1 MANNLRH
8 SMPWR
13 PATAAWYD
21 KGEQMTF
28 SDVIAIVRR
37 SIWSARY
44 FFNSNR
50 EADAMN
56 LTRQQCS
63 SSIDLLAEAA

>member
-1 MANNLRH
+1 MANHLRR
-8 SMPWR
+8 SVPWR

-28 SDVIAIVRR
+28 SDVMAIVRR
-37 SIWSARY
+37 AIWSARY
-44 FFNSNR
+44 FANSNR

-63 SSIDLLAEAA
+63 SLIDLLAQAA